1 MDEQK
6 ASEIAKNVL
15 QQNMERQNLVKDITA
30 QAQDLLNEES
40 KNHLVNLVWGEK
52 WHEGVLGI
60 VASRLVES
68 TGKPTIVLGVNRDSG
83 LQRMNFRNSKK
94 FLTKKPKIKIWNLQQ
109 NK

>member
-1 MDEQK
+1 MDEQR

-15 QQNMERQNLVKDITA
+15 QQNIERQNLVKDITA

-68 TGKPTIVLGVNRDSG
+68 TPRPFGKIRRSSHGMRADRFSG
-83 LQRMNFRNSKK
+83 
-94 FLTKKPKIKIWNLQQ
+94 
-109 NK
+109 